1 MCLFSPGVRDK
12 ILLGGIVGWCSFPF
26 FHSVNLHSTW
36 TWSMSAGSHKIK
48 RKVKP
53 LLGRQTLCPF
63 GLHGLRLSAWHIKDG
78 KRMHQEQCPND
89 ALLSYSEPYQYRK
102 LKKKR
107 WHLLIT
113 VDKRY
118 FDEIS
123 CHIFSDLGGIIIEQL
138 VCKEVLEIY
147 KHLLA
152 NVAPPIFQY
161 RPCLRLQS
169 IQQQSG
175 TR

>member
-1 MCLFSPGVRDK
+1 M
-12 ILLGGIVGWCSFPF
+12 
-26 FHSVNLHSTW
+26 
-36 TWSMSAGSHKIK
+36 
-48 RKVKP
+48 
-53 LLGRQTLCPF
+53 
-63 GLHGLRLSAWHIKDG
+63 
-78 KRMHQEQCPND
+78 
-89 ALLSYSEPYQYRK
+89 
-102 LKKKR
+102 
-107 WHLLIT
+107 
-113 VDKRY
+113 VDKGY

-138 VCKEVLEIY
+138 VHKEVFEIY

-152 NVAPPIFQY
+152 NVAPPIFQC